1 MDVDGLRHVGLT
13 VTDLD
18 VSVEWYRRVLGF
30 TELFREQHDDRR
42 TAVLRS
48 AGAMVGLVEFTTPG
62 GAFSERHR
70 GLNHLC
76 FAARD
81 AAELDAWVQHLDRC
95 GVGHSGV
102 QTMATGPIVNF
113 RDPDGVALA
122 LALPP
127 TTKEP
132 AS

>member
-1 MDVDGLRHVGLT
+1 MNVDGLRHVGLT

-18 VSVEWYRRVLGF
+18 RSVEWYSRVLGF

-48 AGAMVGLVEFTTPG
+48 AGAMVGLVEFTTSG
-62 GAFSERHR
+62 GAFSERHP

-76 FAARD
+76 LAARD
-81 AAELDAWVQHLDRC
+81 AAELDGWVQHLDRC
-95 GVGHSGV
+95 GVAHSGV
-102 QTMATGPIVNF
+102 QAMATGPILNF

-122 LALPP
+122 LALLPI
-127 TTKEP
+127 TKEP

>member
-1 MDVDGLRHVGLT
+1 MNVDGLRHVGLT

-18 VSVEWYRRVLGF
+18 RSVEWYGRALGF

-48 AGAMVGLVEFTTPG
+48 AGAMVGLVEFTTSC
-62 GAFSERHR
+62 GAFSERQA

-76 FAARD
+76 FTARD
-81 AAELDAWVQHLDRC
+81 AAELDAWVQRLDRC
-95 GVGHSGV
+95 GVGHSGI
-102 QTMATGPIVNF
+102 QAMTTGPILNF

-122 LALPP
+122 LALLP
-127 TTKEP
+127 TPKEP